1 MRGEIWKGDRW
12 GVCTREGSWDD
23 VRCVYLDGAL
33 RICATW
39 DEEGRGENEGWS
51 VGG

>member
-1 MRGEIWKGDRW
+1 MGSVYKGR
-12 GVCTREGSWDD
+12 GSWDD